1 MSAPTGGPT
10 RGPTRGPTLLDE
22 IEAFLHHQQTSRQ
35 LSPHTM
41 RAYTGDL
48 VELSATLEHA
58 GPVRADEVDVLGL
71 RRHLGTLSER
81 GLHVRSVARKVS
93 AIRAFF
99 RWLCAEG
106 RVPAD
111 PAAAL
116 KVAKRGRP
124 LPRFLSRAQVEALL
138 VAPRDDAWTGLRDRA
153 LLETL
158 YSTGAR
164 VAEAAALDLADL
176 DLAGGTALLRG
187 KGRKERLAGLGTPA
201 QAALSLYLDATERLR
216 RRRHR
221 HAVFLNRDGARLSV
235 RGIARSLAHHAR
247 AAGLP
252 AGTSPHVLRHS
263 FATHLLEAGANLREV
278 QELLGH
284 ASLTSTQVY
293 THLSLDAL
301 KRVYDAAHPRARRG
315 AAPDA
320 PSVAT

>member
-1 MSAPTGGPT
+1 MSPAAS
-10 RGPTRGPTLLDE
+10 LLDDV
-22 IEAFLHHQQTSRQ
+22 EAFLHHQETARH
-35 LSPHTM
+35 LSPHTL

-48 VELSATLEHA
+48 VELVETLEA
-58 GPVRADEVDVLGL
+58 DGPVAAASVDVVAL
-71 RRHLGTLSER
+71 RRHLGHLAER

-93 AIRAFF
+93 AVRAFF
-99 RWLCAEG
+99 RWLATEG
-106 RVPAD
+106 RVPVD

-116 KVAKRGRP
+116 RIPKRGRP
-124 LPRFLSRAQVEALL
+124 LPRFLSKAQVEALL
-138 VAPRDDAWTGLRDRA
+138 VAPRGDGWTARRDRA

-176 DLAGGTALLRG
+176 DMVDGTALLRG
-187 KGRKERLAGLGTPA
+187 KGRKERLAGLGRPA
-201 QAALSLYLDATERLR
+201 VAALQAYLDATERER

-221 HAVFLNRDGARLSV
+221 AAVFLNKSGGRLSV
-235 RGIARSLAHHAR
+235 RGVARVLEGHAL

-284 ASLTSTQVY
+284 ASLASTQVY
-293 THLSLDAL
+293 THLTLDAL
-301 KRVYDAAHPRARRG
+301 KRVYDAAHPRARSTRPSSDDGG
-315 AAPDA
+315 A
-320 PSVAT
+320 